1 MVLAHNSL
9 IQIIHL
15 IFLAVIAWL
24 FFYTEHGKNKKENSL
39 RADLEDL
46 QGRINIA
53 YQQLQ
58 LEESRSRA
66 LSLKLKKY
74 EALATLTET
83 LNQNLSLEDTV
94 KTLLD
99 ESLAL
104 LGGAKRS
111 LCLVYLAIN
120 SEEGLSLV
128 EAKGGSP
135 EAGIIKDKQ
144 GDIFDEWVMRHCQ
157 PLLVED
163 TSKDFRFDTA
173 KLRAAAK
180 RRIGSLIS
188 SCLISQNRPIG
199 VLRLENPASGIFSLE
214 DLRLL
219 STICDIAS
227 VAVDNA
233 RYYQRT
239 RELAI
244 KDSLTA
250 AFTRAF
256 TLERLN
262 EEIQRALLT
271 NDTLSILM
279 MDIDFF
285 KRYNDTY
292 GHIAGDAVLR
302 SLGQWLSA
310 YFLSRG
316 AVIGRYGGEEFL
328 VILPSFPREE
338 AFSLAE
344 NFRAQVQ
351 EKTVPLRRN
360 PTRLTLS
367 IGIAGCPQDAQDLD
381 GIISKA
387 DSALYNAKN
396 TGRNRVC
403 LF

>member
-9 IQIIHL
+9 LPIAHL
-15 IFLAVIAWL
+15 FFLAAIAWL
-24 FFYTEHGKNKKENSL
+24 FFHTEHKRNKNESSL
-39 RADLEDL
+39 RSEAEDL

-53 YQQLQ
+53 YQQLE
-58 LEESRSRA
+58 LEESRNKASSA
-66 LSLKLKKY
+66 KLKKY
-74 EALATLTET
+74 EALAAFTET

-99 ESLAL
+99 QSFTL
-104 LGGAKRS
+104 LGAERS
-111 LCLVYLAIN
+111 LCMLYLAID
-120 SEEGLSLV
+120 SAQGLSLMG
-128 EAKGGSP
+128 AKGSSP
-135 EAGIIKDKQ
+135 DAGIIKDKQ
-144 GDIFDEWVMRHCQ
+144 GDVFDEWVMRHAQ

-163 TSKDFRFDTA
+163 TLKDFRFDA
-173 KLRAAAK
+173 GRLRAAVK
-180 RRIGSLIS
+180 RRIGSVIS
-188 SCLISQNRPIG
+188 SCLISQNHPIG
-199 VLRLENPASGIFSLE
+199 VLRLEDPSPGIFSLE

-219 STICDIAS
+219 STICDIAG

-244 KDSLTA
+244 RDSLTA

-262 EEIQRALLT
+262 EEIQRAMLT
-271 NDTLSILM
+271 NDTVSILM
-279 MDIDFF
+279 LDIDFF

-302 SLGQWLSA
+302 SLGQWLNA
-310 YFLSRG
+310 YFLNRG

-328 VILPSFPREE
+328 LILPSSSKEE

-344 NFRAQVQ
+344 NFRASIQ
-351 EKTVPLRRN
+351 ERTVSLRRN
-360 PTRLTLS
+360 PTRITLS
-367 IGIAGCPQDAQDLD
+367 IGIAACPQDAQELD
-381 GIISKA
+381 ALISNA
-387 DSALYNAKN
+387 DSALYKAKR